1 MDAAQ
6 STTRSRLLT
15 LTSVVAAAYLGY
27 FIFPLVGGGPASS
40 AVQMCASKDV
50 IFRRAG
56 VARLRAV
63 LRVSRDGAHV
73 EHAVE
78 SGAGEILLRLVREDG
93 AREPRPSDRSREGRD
108 RRRRRRRATSFRAGA
123 LKKKDETKEGDDVEK
138 AATAATAK
146 ASERRAVARDAA
158 DALLELAAAS
168 EETRAALRERAGFVK
183 QVRAAAKDVALD
195 PEIRAKLAAFA
206 TVAET

>member
-1 MDAAQ
+1 M
-6 STTRSRLLT
+6 
-15 LTSVVAAAYLGY
+15 
-27 FIFPLVGGGPASS
+27 
-40 AVQMCASKDV
+40 
-50 IFRRAG
+50 
-56 VARLRAV
+56 
-63 LRVSRDGAHV
+63 
-73 EHAVE
+73 
-78 SGAGEILLRLVREDG
+78 LRLVREDG

-138 AATAATAK
+138 AATAK